1 MATDEVIKI
10 DKFVKNVNLLHEEE
24 DDDYSDITDENVR
37 DEYDIQNDSNDNFE
51 DIYNDIVEFV
61 KDTSL
66 PLCEHLTLNK
76 LNNFILKEVLFS

>member
-1 MATDEVIKI
+1 MATDEVVKI
-10 DKFVKNVNLLHEEE
+10 DKFVKNVNLLHEDE
-24 DDDYSDITDENVR
+24 DYYSDITDENEF
-37 DEYDIQNDSNDNFE
+37 EYDIQNELNDNFE

-61 KDTSL
+61 KDKSL

>member
-1 MATDEVIKI
+1 MAADEVIKI

-24 DDDYSDITDENVR
+24 DDYSDISDENEN
-37 DEYDIQNDSNDNFE
+37 EYDIQNESNNNFE

-61 KDTSL
+61 KDKSL